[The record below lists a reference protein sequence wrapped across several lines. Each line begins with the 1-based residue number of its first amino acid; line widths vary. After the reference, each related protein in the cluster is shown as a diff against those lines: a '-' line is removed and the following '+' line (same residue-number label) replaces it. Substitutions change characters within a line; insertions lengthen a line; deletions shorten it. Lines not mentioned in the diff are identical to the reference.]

1 MEFEKVFGLNIFR
14 KLFCFIFVSLNG
26 FKALLI
32 FNNNI
37 LLLYIMERS
46 KGYIGFK
53 NQDKHPSLFYNAVS
67 FYKIDASTLL
77 LHH

>member
-1 MEFEKVFGLNIFR
+1 MEFEKSFWVKHFQKII
-14 KLFCFIFVSLNG
+14 LFYIWFFEWLQR
-26 FKALLI
+26 LI

-37 LLLYIMERS
+37 LFLYIKERS

-53 NQDKHPSLFYNAVS
+53 NQDKHPSLFYSAVS